1 MVLSRVPTVTCGAG
15 LRYCRPSNVF
25 AALETRAGPSANP
38 FIAAMDA
45 LGVRERTH
53 PSYPE
58 HPYEKGRHRGAAV
71 RVFMF
76 MRVYACVQCVWV
88 HECACVRMFVCMC
101 YLHVCMRVYA
111 CVMCVCMRAGP
122 VCSHWRGIL
131 LPCNLH
137 LRVLDGAKCR
147 VATAAVVLSGQR

>member
-1 MVLSRVPTVTCGAG
+1 MWRRVAVLSAKQRVRG
-15 LRYCRPSNVF
+15 
-25 AALETRAGPSANP
+25 TRDEGWSEREPVHRRHGRAWRARAN
-38 FIAAMDA
+38 A
-45 LGVRERTH
+45 